1 MAHFKIGTRS
11 SVLALWQANY
21 VAQKLEEQG
30 HTSELV
36 KFETIGDKKLEVSIS
51 KIGSKGVFT
60 EELET
65 ALLNNEID
73 LAVHSAKDMP
83 SELPEG
89 LDLIAFG
96 PREIVND
103 VLVSER
109 IGISLSGLPKGTI
122 IGSSSTRRRAIL
134 KRHYPHLE
142 FVEARGNLQTRL
154 RKLQEGQ
161 YAAMLLAYAG
171 VYRLGWSALI
181 QEVLPIETFVPPAG
195 QGAITLEVST
205 DLKPEKASILRT
217 ILNDETSEICIK
229 AERSYLNTLKGGC
242 SIPVFANAS
251 SKELN
256 SLTLTSG
263 IISLDGTQEI
273 KISKTI
279 DLSHTDVFDSKV
291 SLAVE
296 LGKDLGNQVLNNGGD
311 EILRQIKKS
320 I

>member
-65 ALLNNEID
+65 ALLNKEID

-171 VYRLGWSALI
+171 VHRLGWSALI

-256 SLTLTSG
+256 SLTLISG
-263 IISLDGTQEI
+263 IISLDGAQEI